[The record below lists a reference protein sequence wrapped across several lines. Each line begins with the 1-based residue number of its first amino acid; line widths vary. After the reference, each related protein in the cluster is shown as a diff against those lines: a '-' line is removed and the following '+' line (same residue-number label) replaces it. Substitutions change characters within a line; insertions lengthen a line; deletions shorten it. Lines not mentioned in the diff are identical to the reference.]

1 MRKAKMIQISSLFM
15 IALVI
20 LLPVSFAQNMT
31 NATTSIADMSID
43 FTAPQYSNKN
53 YLDISGT
60 TAPDAKLE
68 YYVGP
73 TKVKVSRARS
83 DGTFLT
89 LNVPLVKKGEN
100 NLIVKAIVGDESV
113 EKSATVIY
121 DPIPPV
127 LNLSDIPEFTTQSAL
142 VVHGDVSEPVTINYA
157 SYMKKDDEPPASA
170 TGLEV
175 RQVTDNQV
183 TLVWNPVENPDFLE
197 YAVYRDGK
205 RIATT
210 KAPIFVDNNVASNKE
225 YVYKVSAVDDSC
237 NEGGASAPQKAKT
250 REGDSVEVEKEAVSF
265 SCAPVFKT
273 LQTLV
278 PFDLAFTLM
287 AGKNIVLINAED
299 QAGNIV
305 KIEKEVNVDTGPPQ
319 FITTNLE
326 AIGTTYIPEINIQ
339 GQLSEKGTVFVYLN
353 DEAKPERFRL
363 TDDEGNFEIPIKL
376 KQDVQV
382 KAGTASELDTG
393 VGWENK
399 IKLKAVD
406 LAGQEVWYPGA
417 QKTVS
422 VVLAQCG
429 FGSWLDFDVE
439 DMTPNILTSRL
450 LAQGVQQIGVPFT
463 LTYIGGQ
470 EDAEVA
476 KGSAVNAV
484 PVRLSPDMEEFF
496 DNDKI
501 ESPTVW
507 VKERPGQKG
516 VWDGYVQINFEKWP
530 IDKLEDLPENATQ
543 AKIEEA
549 ISAWRRGEI
558 HEFGATERGPLGVY
572 MKQGCLNPA
581 LGCVK
586 LYLEIDI
593 PLKEKVKIFDRTTQQ
608 ERIEW
613 KSVRQRNCLPIT
625 ISIDQVIPPDVI
637 RKNSLK
643 STSNFFG
650 EAIELI
656 DEIYDPLVTL
666 TENMVYLC
674 MGSAAALFLAG
685 LYKRA
690 VCSSFML
697 DDDVEPAIA
706 ETGICSLA
714 YENDDSLKNSC
725 ERCWRAIRN
734 HKNLMQDV
742 YQPICDRTTCPS
754 APTIQKYI
762 RDKKRSVKDITAKLP
777 KETKQ
782 KVIDAWGVNGKV
794 YSGNS
799 CGFADILSLGYTVEK
814 GKPETIFKEGKYY
827 TVPKETV
834 PLITTGP
841 STIPIAEE
849 KEKLPTKEEME
860 GPPGTYISGVD
871 DITGGS
877 TTDVASAFSTG
888 AAIAGSAGGAITPK
902 EVETLGVGKSIC
914 GIKLSELN
922 IKGSKLGIKEL
933 YDIYKNKYPEIQKKC
948 TNSSIHPACPLCCGI
963 EYMWEWNSACGIGNF
978 LGMTKKVDLDT
989 YDELKNSAK
998 LAAEKVG
1005 RGNEF
1010 GGPSIANF
1018 LSGFCTPE
1026 SNPSP
1031 DVVRTGLHFNPK
1043 IQEAEENA
1051 MQIFV
1056 FPKAS
1061 AAGDSFKYE
1070 VYRGYLAKTFEVE
1083 SILKKGEKK
1092 IPDSKRYKFSK
1103 TIEAVKDTELTK
1115 YFTNLG
1121 TEKEA
1126 GQKKAFA
1133 EAMCQK
1139 IGKSKLEGPKKSC
1152 SKIAAEVFE
1161 KVKSQ
1166 IGYVDQEYIIKPSDG
1181 IVNSIR
1187 CICLTSLSAYL
1198 KKWRQISQAIKNCVD
1213 TILLT
1218 GDGAEGMCRSML
1230 STYVCDL
1237 LWEIISCFTNKWNAA
1252 SGARKDATAG
1262 IGDLLG
1268 IVTGAGSDI
1277 ANEVKGR
1284 YGETAM
1290 FNAMFNEKELM
1301 HGLCLLAFGFE
1312 WNVDVSALVQQS
1324 IESMPVETTV
1334 LGPTP
1339 CQSRF
1344 IAWNPA
1350 TMPRGLTTWHYNF
1363 GLMIAAGADIN
1374 TRVKLKCSQGFGCSE
1389 TDGFVGGEC
1398 DCNKLP
1404 SAQEITI
1411 SPTCTPVWK
1420 SRISKDE
1427 LVSLDCTYTVEQGKY
1442 RYDTLIF
1449 EYDWYDTGTKSKQSK
1464 KSECKIN
1471 KIGAD
1476 PPAFCRFDPLS
1487 ASFRCKFGESPSGI
1501 RIDKVEPQYEGYK
1514 KENKEVFAMDKDLKF
1529 QLSIKQMM
1537 PELESEKNQ
1546 GIKFLGYKIANS
1558 EGKVVQ
1564 EIDPKT
1570 DVFTTELKTDGSYK
1584 ELVEISPEGASWENK
1599 FRKGSASLAG
1609 YNVEVWSD
1617 NDAVQARVKQSIDKY
1632 IGDLS
1637 IEYKE
1642 DGKAEPVK
1650 DTYFIDIKD
1659 NKPKLYIAKTKKAD
1673 KSWSAGSWNQIAE
1686 TLVLGT
1692 KQSYSY
1698 SETGTPK
1705 KEHKI
1710 TFTLAPLVSTIYPN
1724 HAQIIIEPRKETT
1737 VTDPCSSKKPVTWN
1751 IEFISYDADK
1761 YGRVTDQISVDPQ
1774 TGDQQKKTQAFQIV
1788 CEKEAN
1794 LKPAEKP
1801 AEETPKKEMV
1811 EEPEKKEAE
1820 AKPEKVVPTCEFNA
1834 GIAPEKGMGVP
1845 ISEGKGQLPA
1855 GKYTLIVSKKGKGDM
1870 YFKEEA
1876 GKFNE
1881 VKMVPQQVSE
1891 GYDVSFLVLEFK
1903 EDEEYKITLTCKEE
1917 KTESKKVYE
1926 IKATAPAEET
1936 TTPIPK

>member
-1 MRKAKMIQISSLFM
+1 MRKAKLVQISSLFM

-31 NATTSIADMSID
+31 NATISAADLSID
-43 FTAPQYSNKN
+43 FTAPQYSKKN

-73 TKVKVSRARS
+73 TKVKVGRARS

-89 LNVPLVKKGEN
+89 LRVPLVKKGEN

-121 DPIPPV
+121 DPVPPV

-142 VVHGDVSEPVTINYA
+142 IVHGDVSEPVTIKYA
-157 SYMKKDDEPPASA
+157 SYAKKDDEPPASA

-183 TLVWNPVENPDFLE
+183 TLVWNPVEDPDLLE

-250 REGDSVEVEKEAVSF
+250 RDGDSIAVEKEAVSF
-265 SCAPVFKT
+265 TCAAVFKT
-273 LQTLV
+273 LDTLV
-278 PFDLAFTLM
+278 PFDLTFTLM
-287 AGKNIVLINAED
+287 GGKNIVLINAED
-299 QAGNIV
+299 QAGNVV

-326 AIGTTYIPEINIQ
+326 AIGTTYIPEVKIQ

-353 DEAKPERFRL
+353 DETKPERFRL

-406 LAGQEVWYPGA
+406 LAGREIWYPGA

-439 DMTPNILTSRL
+439 DMTPTILTSRL
-450 LAQGVQQIGVPFT
+450 LAQGIQQIGVPFT

-470 EDAEVA
+470 EDAEVG

-501 ESPTVW
+501 EPPTVW
-507 VKERPGQKG
+507 VKKRPGQKG
-516 VWDGYVQINFEKWP
+516 IWDGYVQINFDKWP

-549 ISAWRRGEI
+549 ISAWRRGEV

-572 MKQGCLNPA
+572 LKQGCLNPL

-586 LYLEIDI
+586 IYLEVDI

-690 VCSSFML
+690 VCSRFML

-706 ETGICSLA
+706 EAGVCSLA
-714 YENDDSLKNSC
+714 YENDDSLTSSC
-725 ERCWRAIRN
+725 ERCWKAVRN

-762 RDKKRSVKDITAKLP
+762 MDKKRTIKDITAKLP

-814 GKPETIFKEGKYY
+814 GKPESIFKEGESS
-827 TVPKETV
+827 TALKEA
-834 PLITTGP
+834 LIKP
-841 STIPIAEE
+841 E

-860 GPPGTYISGVD
+860 GPPGTYIPGID
-871 DITGGS
+871 DIT
-877 TTDVASAFSTG
+877 
-888 AAIAGSAGGAITPK
+888 GGAITPK
-902 EVETLGVGKSIC
+902 DMPEPDLGLHKVCGFTLSQ
-914 GIKLSELN
+914 LN
-922 IKGSKLGIKEL
+922 IKGNKLGIKEL
-933 YDIYKNKYPEIQKKC
+933 YEIYKNKYPEIQKKC
-948 TNSSIHPACPLCCGI
+948 TNSSVHPACPLCCGI

-978 LGMTKKVDLDT
+978 LGVTKAVDLDT

-1005 RGNEF
+1005 RGEEL
-1010 GGPSIANF
+1010 GGPSIFNF
-1018 LSGFCTPE
+1018 LSGFCTSE
-1026 SNPSP
+1026 GNPSP

-1043 IQEAEENA
+1043 IQEAEENS

-1056 FPKAS
+1056 FTNPTK
-1061 AAGDSFKYE
+1061 AGDSFKYE

-1083 SILKKGEKK
+1083 SIIKKGEKK

-1103 TIEAVKDTELTK
+1103 TLEAVKDTELTK
-1115 YFTNLG
+1115 YFANLG
-1121 TEKEA
+1121 TEQEA

-1152 SKIAAEVFE
+1152 SKAAAEVFE

-1252 SGARKDATAG
+1252 SGVRKDATAG

-1268 IVTGAGSDI
+1268 IVTGAGSDV

-1290 FNAMFNEKELM
+1290 FNAMFNEKELI

-1312 WNVDVSALVQQS
+1312 WNVDVSA
-1324 IESMPVETTV
+1324 
-1334 LGPTP
+1334 
-1339 CQSRF
+1339 
-1344 IAWNPA
+1344 
-1350 TMPRGLTTWHYNF
+1350 
-1363 GLMIAAGADIN
+1363 
-1374 TRVKLKCSQGFGCSE
+1374 
-1389 TDGFVGGEC
+1389 
-1398 DCNKLP
+1398 
-1404 SAQEITI
+1404 
-1411 SPTCTPVWK
+1411 
-1420 SRISKDE
+1420 
-1427 LVSLDCTYTVEQGKY
+1427 
-1442 RYDTLIF
+1442 
-1449 EYDWYDTGTKSKQSK
+1449 
-1464 KSECKIN
+1464 
-1471 KIGAD
+1471 
-1476 PPAFCRFDPLS
+1476 
-1487 ASFRCKFGESPSGI
+1487 
-1501 RIDKVEPQYEGYK
+1501 
-1514 KENKEVFAMDKDLKF
+1514 
-1529 QLSIKQMM
+1529 
-1537 PELESEKNQ
+1537 
-1546 GIKFLGYKIANS
+1546 
-1558 EGKVVQ
+1558 
-1564 EIDPKT
+1564 
-1570 DVFTTELKTDGSYK
+1570 
-1584 ELVEISPEGASWENK
+1584 
-1599 FRKGSASLAG
+1599 
-1609 YNVEVWSD
+1609 
-1617 NDAVQARVKQSIDKY
+1617 
-1632 IGDLS
+1632 
-1637 IEYKE
+1637 
-1642 DGKAEPVK
+1642 
-1650 DTYFIDIKD
+1650 
-1659 NKPKLYIAKTKKAD
+1659 
-1673 KSWSAGSWNQIAE
+1673 
-1686 TLVLGT
+1686 
-1692 KQSYSY
+1692 
-1698 SETGTPK
+1698 
-1705 KEHKI
+1705 
-1710 TFTLAPLVSTIYPN
+1710 
-1724 HAQIIIEPRKETT
+1724 
-1737 VTDPCSSKKPVTWN
+1737 
-1751 IEFISYDADK
+1751 
-1761 YGRVTDQISVDPQ
+1761 
-1774 TGDQQKKTQAFQIV
+1774 
-1788 CEKEAN
+1788 
-1794 LKPAEKP
+1794 
-1801 AEETPKKEMV
+1801 
-1811 EEPEKKEAE
+1811 
-1820 AKPEKVVPTCEFNA
+1820 
-1834 GIAPEKGMGVP
+1834 
-1845 ISEGKGQLPA
+1845 
-1855 GKYTLIVSKKGKGDM
+1855 
-1870 YFKEEA
+1870 
-1876 GKFNE
+1876 
-1881 VKMVPQQVSE
+1881 
-1891 GYDVSFLVLEFK
+1891 
-1903 EDEEYKITLTCKEE
+1903 
-1917 KTESKKVYE
+1917 
-1926 IKATAPAEET
+1926 
-1936 TTPIPK
+1936 